1 MDEEKKKELESL
13 LINPHQDKSRMRPLP
28 TAQDIN
34 PTARIPDSIDTGSSA
49 LQRVLAGA
57 QPAGPQIAI
66 GNNMDM
72 LDSLVTKP
80 LSPQDVEQR
89 KRSAASVEAIGQ
101 LGSLI
106 SAYANLAGTTQGAIS
121 KNIPAYQGPDVPSW
135 EERARQKQ
143 LEYFGLLNG
152 LERENWERAF
162 RGEQLQF
169 EMDEAARQQQNR
181 EQERRD
187 KLAQQEKE
195 NKMAEDRLAE
205 SKRAAK
211 VGEGIAQQ
219 NADTARMNAETSA
232 ERAANQLK
240 QQQTKFY
247 ASRGLNEDGSPITR
261 PVEGA
266 DGKMYDIDE
275 SVLFY
280 KLGNG
285 NNGTRASAT
294 AKQLYDKLPQEIK
307 DLYQLKDWRDLNA
320 DASTAA
326 DAISDGILKDE
337 NFLKE
342 VLKYE
347 ILTPKL
353 SQPAPVSPG
362 PKKKDNGN
370 GEKKKVSI

>member
-1 MDEEKKKELESL
+1 MDEKEKKELEAL
-13 LINPHQDKSRMRPLP
+13 DASRMRQLP
-28 TAQDIN
+28 GTRGIN
-34 PTARIPDSIDTGSSA
+34 PTAKIPSKIDTTSGSA

-57 QPAGPQIAI
+57 QPGGPQIAT

-72 LDSLVTKP
+72 LDSLITKP
-80 LSPQDVEQR
+80 LTPQEVEQR

-121 KNIPAYQGPDVPSW
+121 EDIPTYQGPDAEGW
-135 EERARQKQ
+135 GDRARQKQ
-143 LEYFGLLNG
+143 LEYLSLMNG

-162 RGEQLQF
+162 RNEELQF
-169 EMDEAARQQQNR
+169 EMEQAQQQQQNR

-195 NKMAEDRLAE
+195 NKLAEDRLAE
-205 SKRAAK
+205 QIRGNR
-211 VGEGIAQQ
+211 VGEAVARQ

-232 ERAANQLK
+232 ERAANQMK
-240 QQQTKFY
+240 QWQVKFY
-247 ASRGLNEDGSPITR
+247 ASRGLNEDGSPVTK

-307 DLYQLKDWRDLNA
+307 DRYQLKDWRDLNA

-326 DAISDGILKDE
+326 DAISDGILKDA

-347 ILTPKL
+347 ILTPRL
-353 SQPAPVSPG
+353 AQQAPVSPG
-362 PKKKDNGN
+362 PKKKEGV
-370 GEKKKVSI
+370 EKRTETF

>member
-1 MDEEKKKELESL
+1 MDEKEKKELEAL
-13 LINPHQDKSRMRPLP
+13 LINPHQDASRMRQLP
-28 TAQDIN
+28 GAQGIN
-34 PTARIPDSIDTGSSA
+34 PTAKIPSKIDTTSGSA
-49 LQRVLAGA
+49 LQRVLAGS
-57 QPAGPQIAI
+57 QTGGPQIAT

-72 LDSLVTKP
+72 LDSLITKP
-80 LSPQDVEQR
+80 LTPQEVEQR

-121 KNIPAYQGPDVPSW
+121 KDIPTYQGPDVEGW
-135 EERARQKQ
+135 EDRARQKQ
-143 LEYFGLLNG
+143 LEYLSLMNG

-162 RGEQLQF
+162 RGEELQF
-169 EMDEAARQQQNR
+169 EMEQAQQQQQNR

-187 KLAQQEKE
+187 KLAQQGKE
-195 NKMAEDRLAE
+195 NKLAEDKLAE
-205 SKRAAK
+205 QIRGNKA
-211 VGEGIAQQ
+211 GEAVARQ
-219 NADTARMNAETSA
+219 NAETARMNAETSA
-232 ERAANQLK
+232 ERAANQMK
-240 QQQTKFY
+240 QWQVKFY
-247 ASRGLNEDGSPITR
+247 ASRGLNEDGSPVTK

-266 DGKMYDIDE
+266 DGKMYNIDE

-294 AKQLYDKLPQEIK
+294 AQQLYDKLPQEIK
-307 DLYQLKDWRDLNA
+307 DRYQLKDWRDLNA

-326 DAISDGILKDE
+326 DAISDGILKDA

-347 ILTPKL
+347 ILTPRL
-353 SQPAPVSPG
+353 AQQAPVSPG
-362 PKKKDNGN
+362 PKKKEGV
-370 GEKKKVSI
+370 EKRTETF